1 MVRHPRSQILSAK
14 YRPVADARYWC
25 SIVLASI
32 CGTACGDWLAGDAG
46 LGLLQ
51 GLCIFAA
58 LLALLD
64 LARRFARVRGIA
76 LYWAAIVLTRGAATN
91 LADLA
96 THRLH
101 LGYAGVLAALAVA
114 LLTLLRLR
122 RPAPVTFDTRY
133 WCAILLAS
141 TLGTALG
148 DGIADGIGLGVWGG
162 SAGMTLVLCAIIG
175 VGSRSVLGYGAAYW
189 LAIVAVRSDGTMLS
203 DGVSHLPWVGHAACA
218 AVAALLLSLSLVR
231 RRQGARLA
239 NLAGA
244 ARMSASGPQ

>member
-1 MVRHPRSQILSAK
+1 M
-14 YRPVADARYWC
+14 
-25 SIVLASI
+25 
-32 CGTACGDWLAGDAG
+32 T
-46 LGLLQ
+46 
-51 GLCIFAA
+51 
-58 LLALLD
+58 LD
-64 LARRFARVRGIA
+64 
-76 LYWAAIVLTRGAATN
+76 TQ
-91 LADLA
+91 
-96 THRLH
+96 
-101 LGYAGVLAALAVA
+101 
-114 LLTLLRLR
+114 
-122 RPAPVTFDTRY
+122 Y

-162 SAGMTLVLCAIIG
+162 SAGVTLVLCAIIG

-218 AVAALLLSLSLVR
+218 AVAALLLSLSLLR